1 MHDVCF
7 FRTLFVLSTK
17 KTCLCYRLIVG
28 EILSSHEVMS
38 SKPAS
43 FNCLVASYNVIPLGI
58 HILYTQPDDLIIL
71 LHTADPKTIGYA

>member
-1 MHDVCF
+1 MF
-7 FRTLFVLSTK
+7 FPDSICIINK